1 MAVLHEKEIVLNSY
15 DTANLL
21 SAVKITRTL
30 DNILS
35 NFAMKPLAF
44 GNIVSNVTNTP
55 LNEMSQNVTIHADF
69 PNVTERSEIEAAFNN
84 LVNKASQYAF
94 RNKR

>member
-1 MAVLHEKEIVLNSY
+1 
-15 DTANLL
+15 
-21 SAVKITRTL
+21 
-30 DNILS
+30 
-35 NFAMKPLAF
+35 MKPLAF
-44 GNIVSNVTNTP
+44 GNIVNNVASTP